1 MKQYICIGT
10 YTEDIRF
17 GTGECFKG
25 KGKGLLLGIFE
36 DGEIELCRI
45 AQTINPSYLCIN
57 KVNKKIYAVNETK
70 IFQGKRG
77 GAVTQF
83 SYNINGK
90 LLQEACFYTDGEDPC
105 HIASSLDGKCLAV
118 ANFASGSL
126 SVFELNE
133 HGNITGKK
141 KSVPAY
147 RKRKSSHKAK
157 WSSCPQRDF

>member
-1 MKQYICIGT
+1 M
-10 YTEDIRF
+10 
-17 GTGECFKG
+17 
-25 KGKGLLLGIFE
+25 
-36 DGEIELCRI
+36 
-45 AQTINPSYLCIN
+45 
-57 KVNKKIYAVNETK
+57 NETK

-141 KSVPAY
+141 SVPAY

-157 WSSCPQRDF
+157 WSSCPQRDFSPDGKFLYVPDLGIDCIKAYACTSGKLNPSRRQMCICVRKRS